1 MGIMLYWH
9 KRNFETQKAERFFK
23 ERRIPYQS
31 VDLNRHRL
39 GQREVE
45 AFVRGASARGILDLD
60 DIKVKSHPVAYSNQD
75 SSVIDYVVE
84 NPRLL
89 RSPIIRSGA
98 QIIVGFDQKRVE
110 ALLINQREEGG

>member
-9 KRNFETQKAERFFK
+9 KRNFDTQKAERYFK
-23 ERRIPYQS
+23 ERRIPFQS

-45 AFVRGASARGILDLD
+45 AFVRGAGARAILDLD
-60 DIKVKSHPVAYSNQD
+60 DIKVKSHPVAYSNQEQ
-75 SSVIDYVVE
+75 SIIAYVVE

-89 RSPIIRSGA
+89 RSPIIRSGGTVIA
-98 QIIVGFDQKRVE
+98 GFDLERVE
-110 ALLINQREEGG
+110 TLT